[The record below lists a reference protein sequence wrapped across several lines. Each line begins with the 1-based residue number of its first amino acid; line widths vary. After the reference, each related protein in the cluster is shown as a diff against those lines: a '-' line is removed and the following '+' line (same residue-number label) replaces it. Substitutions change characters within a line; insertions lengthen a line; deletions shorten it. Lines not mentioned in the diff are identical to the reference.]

1 MLCPSCR
8 RDQAPES
15 RFCED
20 CGVSLLPAAAPASPV
35 SPDVCPECG
44 AGPSEV
50 DGDGFCARCGHQRVA
65 PARNHLEVCLSPRL
79 AGVSDR
85 GKRHHRNEDF
95 FALRADPAGDVLVV
109 CDGISS
115 TQTPDAASEA
125 AALAACA
132 VLSAG
137 LRDAVADPRALM
149 EDAVVAAHAAV
160 RALPCSTAAEA
171 DGPPETTLVA
181 ALRRGRRL
189 TVGWLGDSR
198 AYHVG
203 PGAVRQ
209 LTHDHSWVNEVVAA
223 GKMSREEA
231 EDSPNAHAITR
242 SVGGRTTGP
251 GATGDDPSLLDVE
264 LPAGPGWLVLCTDGL
279 WNLTPEPL
287 QLAELVRDPGGPDA
301 LAIARRL
308 VEYACNRR
316 GHDNITTAVLAL
328 EITGPG
334 TV

>member
-1 MLCPSCR
+1 M
-8 RDQAPES
+8 
-15 RFCED
+15 
-20 CGVSLLPAAAPASPV
+20 
-35 SPDVCPECG
+35 
-44 AGPSEV
+44 
-50 DGDGFCARCGHQRVA
+50 
-65 PARNHLEVCLSPRL
+65 EVCLSPRL

-85 GKRHHRNEDF
+85 GRRHHRNEDF
-95 FALRADPAGDVLVV
+95 LALTTEPAGDVLVV

-115 TQTPDAASEA
+115 TQTPDAASQA
-125 AALAACA
+125 AAVAACA
-132 VLSAG
+132 VLSTG

-149 EDAVVAAHAAV
+149 EDAVAAAHAAV
-160 RALPCSTAAEA
+160 RALPSSTATEA

-242 SVGGRTTGP
+242 SIGGPTTGP
-251 GATGDDPSLLDVE
+251 AATGDDPSLLDVE

-279 WNLTPEPL
+279 WNLTPEPV
-287 QLAELVRDPGGPDA
+287 QLAELVRDPGVPDA
-301 LAIARRL
+301 LEVARRL
-308 VEYACNRR
+308 VAYACNRR
-316 GHDNITTAVLAL
+316 GHDNITAAVLAL
-328 EITGPG
+328 ETQ
-334 TV
+334 